1 MLTNIKCPK
10 DKQRL
15 FNVNIKEKDPIS
27 LEPLSNFIKEIEIK
41 CPKCGGI
48 VSIDLKSKDLKVTMK
63 VQGNTKVKR
72 FDNRRRMHTE
82 QRSQ

>member
-1 MLTNIKCPK
+1 MLTKIECPK

-15 FNVNIKEKDPIS
+15 FDMYIKQNNSVS
-27 LEPLSNFIKEIEIK
+27 LEPLSKLINEIEIK

-48 VSIDLKSKDLKVTMK
+48 VSIDLRSENINVIMK
-63 VQGNTKVKR
+63 TLGNTGKKVKE
-72 FDNRRRMHTE
+72 NRRRLHTE